1 MDIFISI
8 NLAIIGLCLISFVHL
23 CEKKKFMNIFPTVI
37 VIWLFWITVANTVEL
52 LTIQT

>member
-8 NLAIIGLCLISFVHL
+8 NLAMIGLCIYFLADF
-23 CEKKKFMNIFPTVI
+23 CEKKKFMNIFPTI
-37 VIWLFWITVANTVEL
+37 PVIWLFWKAIANIVEL